1 MLDVSVEVSVE
12 MPFDIRTIDSP
23 SHSIRI
29 KVSSNFFSL
38 LMRDSEG
45 LLTTEKRLA
54 LAPSANLADDV
65 SSVLRSREMCNNYN
79 QSQLHQIKIKSIL
92 FKLDSVRSGCPIS
105 RARGSCIKR
114 SSIPDRIGI

>member
-54 LAPSANLADDV
+54 IAPSANLADDV

-79 QSQLHQIKIKSIL
+79 QWQLHSQY
-92 FKLDSVRSGCPIS
+92 SVRMNIFTL
-105 RARGSCIKR
+105 RK
-114 SSIPDRIGI
+114 

>member
-1 MLDVSVEVSVE
+1 MLSERCKDVQHRRRNYKNSKSPLQIFTITIFCHLFRFSDVLDVSVEVSVE

-38 LMRDSEG
+38 LMPDSEG

-54 LAPSANLADDV
+54 RALR
-65 SSVLRSREMCNNYN
+65 VLIWPMTYRRY
-79 QSQLHQIKIKSIL
+79 
-92 FKLDSVRSGCPIS
+92 
-105 RARGSCIKR
+105 
-114 SSIPDRIGI
+114 

>member
-1 MLDVSVEVSVE
+1 MSSFRFSDVLDVSVEVSVE

-54 LAPSANLADDV
+54 LAPSANLADEV

-79 QSQLHQIKIKSIL
+79 QSQLHSQY
-92 FKLDSVRSGCPIS
+92 SVRMNIFTL
-105 RARGSCIKR
+105 RK
-114 SSIPDRIGI
+114 